1 MAVINLSNG
10 DDLRDGTNDSDTIN
24 GLGGND
30 TLDGGDGDDILD
42 GGTGADRMEGG
53 NGNDTYLVDN
63 IGDTYLVDN
72 IGDLIDEKAPNDSK
86 SFDTVESIITWTLG
100 DNLEKLVLTG
110 NAAIN
115 GIGNDLSNLIYGNS
129 ASNSLFG
136 GFGDDLLDGGA
147 GADRM
152 EGGNGSDT
160 YIVDNVGDQIIE
172 VFSNPS
178 NQYDSDTVKSS
189 ITWTLNGSIEN
200 LILTDNAAI
209 DGTGNSSANG
219 IIGNDANNTLIG
231 GAGDDRLFGGGGS
244 DTLDGG
250 ADNDTY
256 FIDGT
261 NDTIIEAVNGGRDTV
276 DSSVSYTLG
285 ANLENLILTGIDAIN
300 GTGNALSNSLEGNDA
315 SNTLVGGDGDDY
327 LDGQGSSD
335 ILDGGNG
342 NDWYVIDN
350 ANDIIVEN
358 ANAGTDLVWSTV
370 SYTLGANLENL
381 TLFATSSTDMM
392 TAVGNDLNNIIAG
405 SFSLDTLRG
414 NKGNDTLLGGEGND
428 RLVGGIGNDIL
439 RGGAGADR
447 FVRFYSSTGIDTI
460 MDFQVGEDFLCFSAR
475 GFGADLVKWSVLDE
489 SQFSLGAAATDTSD
503 RFIYDNTTGALF
515 FDVDGTGANQQ
526 VQIANLQAGL
536 ALSNTDIYIM
546 A

>member
-30 TLDGGDGDDILD
+30 TLNGLEGNDTLDGGDGDDILD

-53 NGNDTYLVDN
+53 NGN
-63 IGDTYLVDN
+63 DTYLVDN

-231 GAGDDRLFGGGGS
+231 GAGDDRLFGGGG
-244 DTLDGG
+244 
-250 ADNDTY
+250 
-256 FIDGT
+256 
-261 NDTIIEAVNGGRDTV
+261 
-276 DSSVSYTLG
+276 
-285 ANLENLILTGIDAIN
+285 
-300 GTGNALSNSLEGNDA
+300 
-315 SNTLVGGDGDDY
+315 
-327 LDGQGSSD
+327 
-335 ILDGGNG
+335 
-342 NDWYVIDN
+342 
-350 ANDIIVEN
+350 
-358 ANAGTDLVWSTV
+358 
-370 SYTLGANLENL
+370 
-381 TLFATSSTDMM
+381 
-392 TAVGNDLNNIIAG
+392 
-405 SFSLDTLRG
+405 
-414 NKGNDTLLGGEGND
+414 
-428 RLVGGIGNDIL
+428 
-439 RGGAGADR
+439 AGADR

-489 SQFSLGAAATDTSD
+489 SQFSLGTAATDTSD

-515 FDVDGTGANQQ
+515 FDVDGTDANQQ

-536 ALSNTDIYIM
+536 ALNHTDIYIM